1 MTMLTASP
9 SGAVLN
15 HTPPELTASNLSCGY
30 PRSRRLVLR
39 DLDLEMR
46 RGRFFCIIGP
56 NGGGKTTLL
65 RTLAGL
71 LPPVSG
77 TVRIGGTPLHALAA
91 RERARRLSVVLT
103 QFTAPGYLSVERF
116 VELGRHP
123 YTGFLARLSSEDRRA
138 VGDALDQTGIAA
150 LRHRWMAEISD
161 GERQRAAVARA
172 LAQAADVMILD
183 EPTAFLDVAGRATVM
198 STLRRIAHSTDRL
211 IVTSSHD
218 VELVLRTA
226 DVVALIGVNG
236 TLRLGSPEDLVL
248 SGAIQALFPADTLS
262 FDART
267 GTFRLPAP
275 TGTPVRLVGEGLVAE
290 WTAHAIERVGRPV
303 IRPAATDGGGTTGSG
318 GPSGGGGPTGA
329 GEGRHDGTATKTPTV
344 TVHEGDRPAWSVGIG
359 TESGT
364 VHSLETLV
372 EVLRE

>member
-9 SGAVLN
+9 SHAPSY
-15 HTPPELTASNLSCGY
+15 HSPPELTASGLSCGY
-30 PRSRRLVLR
+30 PRSRRVVLR
-39 DLDLEMR
+39 ELDLEMR

-71 LPPVSG
+71 LPPLAG
-77 TVRIGGTPLHALAA
+77 TVRIGGASLQELPA

-103 QFTAPGYLSVERF
+103 QLAAPGYLTVERF

-123 YTGFLARLSSEDRRA
+123 YTGLLARLSGVDRRA
-138 VGDALDQTGIAA
+138 VDDALEQTGIAP
-150 LRHRWMAEISD
+150 LRRRWMAEISD

-198 STLRRIAHSTDRL
+198 STLRRIAHTTGRL

-226 DVVALIGVNG
+226 DVVALVGAEG
-236 TLRLGSPEDLVL
+236 SLRLGSPEDLVL
-248 SGAIQALFPADTLS
+248 SGAIESLFPADTLR

-267 GTFRLPAP
+267 GTFRLPEP
-275 TGTPVRLVGEGLVAE
+275 TGSPVHLIGEGLTAE
-290 WTAHAIERVGRPV
+290 WTAHAIERAGRPV
-303 IRPAATDGGGTTGSG
+303 ARSSPTKAEHRLGGGAPHESL
-318 GPSGGGGPTGA
+318 PPTA
-329 GEGRHDGTATKTPTV
+329 APTV

-359 TESGT
+359 TVSET
-364 VHSLETLV
+364 VFTIEALV
-372 EVLRE
+372 EMVRE